1 MKILIIQPQVR
12 ESSPPQDIPVGLL
25 MIAAI
30 ARDAGHKVSFLDLN
44 AYRVSLQTAGEEIA
58 IDDYEIICI
67 GGLSSMY
74 KDIKKILPLCKI
86 IHPDSLLVA
95 GGGFITYMP
104 DKILQLQPEIDVA
117 VLGEGEE
124 TWKEILD
131 AGPNGDFSK
140 IKGIV
145 YRSDNDG
152 GITFTEPRP
161 LISDMD
167 VLPYPAYE
175 FIDIDRYS
183 ENYELVNSE
192 EAFTAKRKLHIVTE
206 RGCPRQCTFCTHN
219 GMSRWDQI
227 VAIGKDKVKEMDKDF
242 GFQQIARFNSPR
254 YVIDHMKFL
263 HEKYNVSYIFLADEN
278 LTSNRKRTHELCDLM
293 IKEGLPDKI
302 KWGTGG
308 DSASVDDK
316 LVQHMKQAGC
326 TFITFGGE
334 SGSDKVL
341 KYDIQKG
348 TTRQHNFDAVNVMKR
363 QKMEPI
369 MTFMMGNPNEN
380 IDDILETTD
389 FFIKTNLLCDPF
401 ICTPFPGT
409 RLFLDYEEQ
418 ILAQVDE
425 RLAQVKELP
434 EGAIDPGLVKQW
446 KLDALGKFLVSLDD
460 ADKLSVHVS
469 QVFDYSDLL
478 GIKNLM
484 FNHDIPR
491 LLKLAHI
498 RNWTHDAKWNKQCPV
513 CEAKTELSQFTPL
526 VT

>member
-1 MKILIIQPQVR
+1 MKVLIINPPVR
-12 ESSPPQDIPVGLL
+12 QASVPQDIPVGLA

-30 ARDAGHKVSFLDLN
+30 TRDAGHQISFLDLN
-44 AYRVSLQTAGEEIA
+44 AYRVSLQTAAEEIA
-58 IDDYEIICI
+58 IDDYDVIGI

-74 KDIKKILPLCKI
+74 KDIRKIIPLCKQ
-86 IHPDSLLVA
+86 IHPDALLVA

-104 DKILQLQPEIDVA
+104 DKMLKLQPEIDIA

-124 TWKEILD
+124 TWKEILA
-131 AGPNGDFSK
+131 AGPSGDFSK
-140 IKGIV
+140 IKGIC
-145 YRSDNDG
+145 YRNNDE
-152 GITFTEPRP
+152 IIFTEPRP
-161 LISDMD
+161 LLSDMD
-167 VLPYPAYE
+167 QLPYPAYE
-175 FIDIDRYS
+175 LIDIDRYS
-183 ENYELVNSE
+183 ENYQLVNSE
-192 EAFTAKRKLHIVTE
+192 EALTAKRKIHIVTE

-227 VAIGKDKVKEMDKDF
+227 VAIGKDKVKEMDKEF
-242 GFQQIARFNSPR
+242 GFQQIARFNSPQ
-254 YVIDHMKFL
+254 YVINHMKYL
-263 HEKYNVSYIFLADEN
+263 HEKYDVSYIFLADEN

-293 IKEGLPDKI
+293 IKEGLPEKL

-308 DSASVDDK
+308 DSASVNDE
-316 LVQHMKQAGC
+316 LVHHMKQAGC

-363 QKMEPI
+363 QQMEPI
-369 MTFMMGNPNEN
+369 MTFMLGNPNEDIN
-380 IDDILETTD
+380 DILETTD

-401 ICTPFPGT
+401 ICTPYPGT
-409 RLFLDYEEQ
+409 RLFLDYEDS
-418 ILAQVDE
+418 ILSQVDE
-425 RLAQVKELP
+425 RLEQVKKLP
-434 EGAIDPGLVKQW
+434 EGAIDQNLIKKW
-446 KLDALGKFLVSLDD
+446 KLEALDKFLISLDD

-469 QVFDYSDLL
+469 QVFDHADLL

-498 RNWTHDAKWNKQCPV
+498 RNWNHDPKWEDQCPV
-513 CEAKTELSQFTPL
+513 CKAHQELSQIAQIRS
-526 VT
+526 

>member
-1 MKILIIQPQVR
+1 MKILIINPQVR
-12 ESSPPQDIPVGLL
+12 ESSPPQDIPVGLM

-44 AYRVSLQTAGEEIA
+44 AYRVTLQTAGEEIA

-131 AGPNGDFSK
+131 VGPNGDFSK

-145 YRSDNDG
+145 YRSHDG
-152 GITFTEPRP
+152 EISFTEPRP
-161 LISDMD
+161 LIPDMD

-175 FIDIDRYS
+175 LIDIDRYS

-192 EAFTAKRKLHIVTE
+192 EAFNAKRKIHIVTE

-219 GMSRWDQI
+219 GMSRWDQL
-227 VAIGKDKVKEMDKDF
+227 VAIGKDKVLEMDKDF

-263 HEKYNVSYIFLADEN
+263 YEKYNVSYIFLADEN

-293 IKEGLPDKI
+293 IQEGLPEKV

-308 DSASVDDK
+308 DSASVNDE
-316 LVQHMKQAGC
+316 LVHHMKQAGC

-401 ICTPFPGT
+401 ICTPYPGT

-425 RLAQVKELP
+425 RLAQVKKLP
-434 EGAIDPGLVKQW
+434 EGTIDPGLLKQW

-498 RNWTHDAKWNKQCPV
+498 RNWTHDAKWEKQCPV
-513 CEAKTELSQFTPL
+513 CAAKKELSQFPQI
-526 VT
+526 VI